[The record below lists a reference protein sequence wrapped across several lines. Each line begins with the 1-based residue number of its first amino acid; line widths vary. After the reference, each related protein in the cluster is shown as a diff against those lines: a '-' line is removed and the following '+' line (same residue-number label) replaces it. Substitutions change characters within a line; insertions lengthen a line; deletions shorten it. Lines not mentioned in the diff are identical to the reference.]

1 MKTRWIAEGITGRM
15 DLGRQTSAGAT
26 DTFLG
31 TTTFFA
37 PALCWWA
44 RTIVLS
50 IWAYSLSASAASTSK
65 TRCQTPRL
73 LQRTYRRISDFGR
86 GADRN

>member
-1 MKTRWIAEGITGRM
+1 MKTRWIAEGITGCM

-31 TTTFFA
+31 ATTFFA

-50 IWAYSLSASAASTSK
+50 IWAYSLSASAASTLK

-73 LQRTYRRISDFGR
+73 LQRMWRV
-86 GADRN
+86 